1 MQETRGMKKMTKFKK
16 TSVFTVLMALAVLMI
31 IGQVVYANTKE
42 PGSTED
48 PIVTLSYVEQRM
60 EQLKFYIDQKVSSSQ
75 SNGGTSTGTSIDIV
89 FLKTGESLIAD
100 EGTEIILRG
109 GTAVAI
115 DSPSG
120 GLANVTAGRD
130 IQKNQTILPNNLH
143 IVPKSDSRGVRAL
156 DNHVILMVRGS
167 YRVER

>member
-1 MQETRGMKKMTKFKK
+1 MAKFKK
-16 TSVFTVLMALAVLMI
+16 LPILTLIMVLIGLVI

-42 PGSTED
+42 PGSSED

-60 EQLKFYIDQKVSSSQ
+60 EQLKFYIDEKVSSPQ
-75 SNGGTSTGTSIDIV
+75 SNGGASTGTSIDIV
-89 FLKTGESLIAD
+89 SLKTGEKLIAD
-100 EGTEIILRG
+100 EGAEIILRG
-109 GTAVAI
+109 GSAVAI

-143 IVPKSDSRGVRAL
+143 IVPKSDGRGVRAL
-156 DNHVILMVRGS
+156 DDHVILMVRGS
-167 YRVER
+167 YRVEE